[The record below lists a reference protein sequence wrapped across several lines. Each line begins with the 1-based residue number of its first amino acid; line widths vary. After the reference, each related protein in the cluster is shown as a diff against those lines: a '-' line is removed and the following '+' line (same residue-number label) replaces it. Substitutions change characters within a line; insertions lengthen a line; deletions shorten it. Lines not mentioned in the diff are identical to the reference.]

1 MNKSFE
7 LRIID
12 INHTDISTDEI
23 DDRVVYCQRI
33 SAERVVVND
42 SGVYFE
48 NDELSI
54 DLSPVNRRKM
64 GAVMFKGPNKEGIE
78 IIEMYTTLRGE
89 TL

>member
-1 MNKSFE
+1 MSKLFE

-12 INHTDISTDEI
+12 INGTEISTDNHDEQ
-23 DDRVVYCQRI
+23 VVYSQRI
-33 SAERVVVND
+33 SAERVVIND

-54 DLSPVNRRKM
+54 DLSPVNRRRM
-64 GAVMFKGPNKEGIE
+64 GAVMFKGPNEEGIE